1 MRYCFRRS
9 WGTSLPLGARL
20 LAIAALVAVLS
31 VPVASRALSMG
42 GIGIRPLNPSGSEP
56 GWFIYTLEPGATR
69 EDTVLVFNNSDREQA
84 LEVTSV
90 DSELS
95 NIGAFALRGNQE
107 PQYGVGKWITL
118 AEQVVTLQAGERR
131 EVKFTI
137 TLPPDADVGEHSG
150 AITVTAARTAASASS
165 GGVTIATRVGARVYV
180 TVPGKQV
187 HKLSLRSLAVAE
199 TADGTAYDFTLVGAN
214 EGNISLTTDARLH
227 LEGFGLAKWNQ
238 PFREYEIPQ
247 QWQLLR
253 GAEVSTYFRNVP
265 KPFAGRLTAY
275 VTLTYDGDSGPES
288 VTSQRLTL
296 TVIPWRE
303 AAIAGGVLVLLLALL
318 ATWMLLR
325 RRKYSSKGWVAY
337 PAAVGDTITALAV
350 AGGVDWRVLAKVNRL
365 KPPYVLTSGQV
376 LKVPPTAVKRS
387 DAAAKPAPAEV
398 PGPVDESAQVS
409 PPPPPPAA
417 RRWVWGILFVVS
429 GVLVAVAL
437 LLFVRSASQL
447 PSLNSA
453 FDLATTT
460 VETLEPLPPAPTTTS
475 TGTVPLL
482 PQADPGTA
490 TVAPTST
497 PPVDPAALQSV
508 RVLVLNGSGVAGQA
522 GGIAEQL
529 RAAGFTRVETANAD
543 SFTYQGLLI
552 RHHPGQEPAAQ
563 AVAAALRAGAL
574 SESTDAPAP
583 VVVIVGGPQK
593 DAPAP

>member
-1 MRYCFRRS
+1 
-9 WGTSLPLGARL
+9 
-20 LAIAALVAVLS
+20 
-31 VPVASRALSMG
+31 MG
-42 GIGIRPLNPSGSEP
+42 GVGIRPLNPSGSEP

-69 EDTVLVFNNSDREQA
+69 EDTVLVFNDSDREQA
-84 LEVTSV
+84 LELASV

-118 AEQVVTLQAGERR
+118 AEQVVTVQAGERR

-150 AITVTAARTAASASS
+150 AITVTAARTAASASG
-165 GGVTIATRVGARVYV
+165 GGVAIATRVGARVYV

-187 HKLSLRSLAVAE
+187 RKLSLRSLAVAE
-199 TADGTAYDFTLVGAN
+199 TADGSAYDFTLVGAN
-214 EGNISLTTDARLH
+214 EGNISMTANARLH

-247 QWQLLR
+247 RWQLPR

-275 VTLTYDGDSGPES
+275 VTLTFDGDSGPES

-296 TVIPWRE
+296 TVVPWRE
-303 AAIAGGVLVLLLALL
+303 AAIAGGILLLLLALL
-318 ATWMLLR
+318 TTWMLLR

-337 PAAVGDTITALAV
+337 PVAVGDTITALAV
-350 AGGVDWRVLAKVNRL
+350 AGGVDWRLLAQVNRL

-376 LKVPPTAVKRS
+376 LQVPPAAVKRS
-387 DAAAKPAPAEV
+387 AAAASPAAAEV

-409 PPPPPPAA
+409 PPPPPPVA
-417 RRWVWGILFVVS
+417 RRWVWGILFVAS

-437 LLFVRSASQL
+437 LLFVRSASRF
-447 PSLNSA
+447 PSLDTT
-453 FDLATTT
+453 FDTATTT
-460 VETLEPLPPAPTTTS
+460 VEVVEPLPSATPTTAPT
-475 TGTVPLL
+475 GTIPLRL
-482 PQADPGTA
+482 EADPATA
-490 TVAPTST
+490 TPTST

-508 RVLVLNGSGVAGQA
+508 RVLVLNGSGIAGEA
-522 GGIAEQL
+522 LRFALQL

-543 SFTYQGLLI
+543 SFTYRGLSI
-552 RHHPGQEPAAQ
+552 RYHPGQLGVAE
-563 AVAAALRAGAL
+563 AVAEVFRAGAL
-574 SESTDAPAP
+574 EASTDAAAP
-583 VVVIVGGPQK
+583 VVVIVGGANKETATSTPQ
-593 DAPAP
+593 